1 MLKVHAPKAEA
12 VHSLPKRVV
21 FIEEFDRAHN
31 VEEDFRV
38 LAHPQRV
45 NGARVLTDVV
55 ALVGLPSV
63 SISCQRQEHSAF
75 EVP

>member
-38 LAHPQRV
+38 LAHHTPCDGEDAETDGCLQ
-45 NGARVLTDVV
+45 ARSD
-55 ALVGLPSV
+55 A
-63 SISCQRQEHSAF
+63 
-75 EVP
+75 